1 MSVATRNP
9 FAILDDDQASDSSQ
23 PTEPTQ
29 ADVPPP
35 QSNNRPNQKSR
46 GGPAARGGKYYARGG
61 KPSSPADEPAT
72 SAAAV
77 DDSQRKFE
85 GARRGGRGRG
95 RGGERGGERGEG
107 RGGEGRGGRRPFD
120 KHSQTGKTDS
130 DKKVHQGWGGDD
142 GNAEFNTEQ
151 AATVDAAVE
160 SGATN
165 DWNAG
170 PTVAAADP
178 AADWA
183 GTATA
188 DASADPWGS
197 SAAAAADDWGTSDP
211 APAPAAA
218 PAADNSK
225 SEGRPRKDREPEEED
240 NTLTLSQYLAQQKE
254 KESAIPKLENTRKA
268 NEGASD
274 DLWKDAVAL
283 SKNEEE
289 DAYFVGKSKTAPKAR
304 PKKEEKVYLEIE
316 ARFERPERSGRG
328 RGRGD
333 RGGDRGD
340 RGRGPRGDRGDRGDR
355 GAPSSGGRQNG
366 AAFVNVDDQAAFP
379 SLA

>member
-1 MSVATRNP
+1 MLAGTRNS
-9 FAILDDDQASDSSQ
+9 FAVLDDDQVSEPSLTA
-23 PTEPTQ
+23 EPTQ
-29 ADVPPP
+29 ADVPP

-61 KPSSPADEPAT
+61 KPSSPGDEPAAAA
-72 SAAAV
+72 AAAV
-77 DDSQRKFE
+77 DDSQRKFG
-85 GARRGGRGRG
+85 GARDGRGRGARGRG
-95 RGGERGGERGEG
+95 RGGEN
-107 RGGEGRGGRRPFD
+107 RGGRRPYD

-160 SGATN
+160 SNAN

-178 AADWA
+178 ALDWA
-183 GTATA
+183 GTGAT
-188 DASADPWGS
+188 DTSADPWGPTAS
-197 SAAAAADDWGTSDP
+197 TTADDWAVTSDP
-211 APAPAAA
+211 VPAPT
-218 PAADNSK
+218 ADNGK
-225 SEGRPRKDREPEEED
+225 PEGRPRRDREPEEED

-274 DLWKDAVAL
+274 DLWKDAVPL
-283 SKNEEE
+283 SKNEE
-289 DAYFVGKSKTAPKAR
+289 DGAYFVGKSKSAPKAR
-304 PKKEEKVYLEIE
+304 PKKEDKVYLEID

-333 RGGDRGD
+333 RAGDRADRGRGD
-340 RGRGPRGDRGDRGDR
+340 RGRR
-355 GAPSSGGRQNG
+355 GAPRGGGGRQNG
-366 AAFVNVDDQAAFP
+366 AAVVNVDDQAAFP
-379 SLA
+379 SLT